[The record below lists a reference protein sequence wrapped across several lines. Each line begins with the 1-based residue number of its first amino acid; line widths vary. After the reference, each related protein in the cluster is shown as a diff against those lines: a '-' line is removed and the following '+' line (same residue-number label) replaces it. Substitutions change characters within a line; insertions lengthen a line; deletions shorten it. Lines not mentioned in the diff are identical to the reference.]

1 MTPNSQAAPASDGTL
16 LNPPRLDPFLM
27 AVLSARIEAIIR
39 EMINTVT
46 KASRSAVIKN
56 ARDLS
61 CGVLTFDH
69 RQLCVEE
76 GIPIHISAL
85 DLTTRAVSEY
95 FDDVKEG
102 DAYLNNCSFTGGTH
116 HADLTVVVPVFCDG
130 EPLFWALARSHH
142 ADMGAPLP
150 TTYLPHAA
158 TIYEEGINFPCIRI
172 QEDGKDKQDWIRY
185 AMFNIRCSNIWY
197 GDYRAQIGACRI
209 GERRLKELV
218 RKYGK
223 ETIKLFID
231 EWMKYGERRMVLEIS
246 KLPAGTWSYET
257 WHDPVPGV
265 AEKGI
270 PVRVSVTVDRENDYI
285 TVDAR
290 DNIDNVPGGLNL
302 SEACAIG
309 SCRIGVYFNLDPG
322 LPHNAGSDSRIKIL
336 LRDGAVVGRPKYPA
350 GTSIATTNVNERLIN
365 AVQACFA
372 QMGAPFGLAEGAV
385 QQQAGESMIS
395 GRDSRGGGD
404 DQYVNQLFV
413 AYGGGPG
420 RHGTDGWLTYLGSVN
435 AGTIVLDSVEI
446 DEGMYPIVVES
457 RKVAPDTMGAGQ
469 WNGAPGMSGAI
480 RPLEDDVT
488 VIYCSD
494 GCRFPPKGV
503 LGGHAGAAA
512 RNMKRLA
519 SGEVVDLP
527 GFHEE
532 IMRPGEAILWVNN
545 GGGGYGDPKQ
555 RDPERVARD
564 VNRGWLSVERAQ
576 DMYLVALER
585 SGAGGEYGVKWDRTA
600 AWRLAGRITA

>member
-1 MTPNSQAAPASDGTL
+1 MTQENT
-16 LNPPRLDPFLM
+16 PRIDPFLM

-39 EMINTVT
+39 EMTNTVT

-85 DLTTRAVSEY
+85 DLTTRAVTEF

-116 HADLTVVVPVFCDG
+116 HADLTVVAPVFCDG
-130 EPLFWALARSHH
+130 EPLFWVLARSHH

-158 TIYEEGINFPCIRI
+158 TIYEEGLNFPCVRI
-172 QEDGKDKQDWIRY
+172 QEDHKDKADWVRY
-185 AMFNIRCSNIWY
+185 AMYNIRCPNIWY
-197 GDYRAQIGACRI
+197 GDYCAQIGACRV

-218 RKYGK
+218 AKYGR
-223 ETIKLFID
+223 ETIKTFVE
-231 EWMKYGERRMVLEIS
+231 EWMAYGERRMELEIK

-257 WHDPVPGV
+257 RHDPVPGV
-265 AEKGI
+265 AEDGI
-270 PVRVSVTVDRENDYI
+270 PVRVTLTVDPDEGTI

-302 SEACAIG
+302 SEACAVG
-309 SCRIGVYFNLDPG
+309 SCRIGVYFNLDPSV
-322 LPHNAGSDSRIKIL
+322 PHNAGADSRIRVL
-336 LRDGAVVGRPKYPA
+336 LRDGAVVGRPKFPA

-365 AVQACFA
+365 AIQACFA
-372 QMGAPFGLAEGAV
+372 QMGQPFGLGEGAV

-395 GRDSRGGGD
+395 GLNSDAGGEP
-404 DQYVNQLFV
+404 YVNQLFV

-420 RHGTDGWLTYLGSVN
+420 RYGTDGWLTYLGSVN

-446 DEGMYPIVVES
+446 DEGMYPIVIES
-457 RKVAPDTMGAGQ
+457 RKVTMDTMGAGE
-469 WNGAPGMSGAI
+469 WNGAPGMGGTLT
-480 RPLEDDVT
+480 PLADDVR

-494 GCRFPPKGV
+494 GCRYPPKGV
-503 LGGHAGAAA
+503 LGGLEGAAA
-512 RNMKRLA
+512 RNMKRMVN
-519 SGEVVDLP
+519 GELIDLP

-532 IMRPGEAILWVNN
+532 MLKPGEAITWINN
-545 GGGGYGDPKQ
+545 GGGGYGDPRA

-564 VNRGWLSVERAQ
+564 INRQWLSVERARN
-576 DMYLVALER
+576 V
-585 SGAGGEYGVKWDRTA
+585 YGVTVTLDDEGALYKVDWDATA
-600 AWRLAGRITA
+600 ALRARAASAA